1 MEFNGDKMKLAS
13 KETLEKLL
21 KINPDK
27 ASEIMRCITWDLVPD
42 ALGKA
47 DAEMG
52 DFGIAY
58 LKKAKKSQDERT
70 RNLTMDSYSAI
81 YVDKISA
88 IHPTLLYDVQ
98 EAKFYV
104 TPLKLWMN
112 VKGYTV
118 D

>member
-1 MEFNGDKMKLAS
+1 MH
-13 KETLEKLL
+13 
-21 KINPDK
+21 
-27 ASEIMRCITWDLVPD
+27 CIRWDLVPD

-58 LKKAKKSQDERT
+58 LKKSKASQGEMT
-70 RNLTMDSYSAI
+70 RNLNMESYSAI
-81 YVDKISA
+81 YVDINSI

-112 VKGYTV
+112 AKGYTL